1 MKRIA
6 VLTAFLILDSVSARA
21 ADVDASG
28 YFKNLYHHT
37 RGRLDRRPYWHN
49 LTRARLSLDAKA
61 PLIAAESEWED
72 SAVSIRAHVEYDHEL
87 RTGTFFKSLDYRA
100 FGLAEPPMHFPMEQT
115 ISTGTDGHY
124 RHRLY
129 RGWVEAAVLGA
140 HLRFGRQRI
149 AWGTG
154 KLWNPTDILNPYSPT
169 TLERDERRGVDAL
182 YLRRGVGT
190 YGQGEAVYAIGGN
203 WAETDLLARA
213 KGHLLKTDI
222 SVSGGKVAGST
233 GSWTIAGD
241 IAADVYGGNLHGEW
255 SHTELR
261 LREPF
266 WKALVGY
273 EYSFS
278 SEPFWAPLK
287 DVWLVF
293 EYFHNGVGQSD
304 SARYEPGL
312 ILSGREVTLGRDYL
326 GFGFKKDVHPL
337 VTFEYYEIV
346 NLNDR
351 SYFFNPSISYNA
363 VENLHLRGGIQGFG
377 GKRNTEYGPNA
388 NVTYFQAQYFF

>member
-1 MKRIA
+1 MKRLA
-6 VLTAFLILDSVSARA
+6 ALTTLFVLGSVPARA
-21 ADVDASG
+21 AQVDASG
-28 YFKNLYHHT
+28 YVKNLYQHT
-37 RGRLDRRPYWHN
+37 RSRLGARPYWLD

-61 PLIAAESEWED
+61 PLVAAESEWEEPP
-72 SAVSIRAHVEYDHEL
+72 VSLRFHVDYDHEL
-87 RTGTFFKSLDYRA
+87 RTGTFFKSRDYQA
-100 FGLAEPPMHFPMEQT
+100 FGLTEPPSHFPMEAV

-129 RGWVEAAVLGA
+129 RGWVEATALGA

-169 TLERDERRGVDAL
+169 TLERDERRGVDAV
-182 YLRRGVGT
+182 YLRRGMGI

-213 KGHLLKTDI
+213 KGHILSTDF
-222 SVSGGKVAGST
+222 SFLGGKVAGST
-233 GSWTIAGD
+233 GSWTIGGD
-241 IAADVYGGNLHGEW
+241 VATDVYGGNLHGEW

-266 WKALVGY
+266 WKVLVGY

-278 SEPFWAPLK
+278 AEPFWAPLK

-293 EYFHNGVGQSD
+293 EYFRNGIGSSD

-312 ILSGREVTLGRDYL
+312 ILSGREVTLGRDYT
-326 GFGFKKDVHPL
+326 GFGFKKDVTPL
-337 VTFEYYEIV
+337 VTFEYYEVV
-346 NLNDR
+346 NWNDR
-351 SYFFNPSISYNA
+351 SYFINPSISWNV
-363 VENLHLRGGIQGFG
+363 VENLHLLAGIQGFG
-377 GKRNTEYGPNA
+377 GKPNTEYGPNA